1 MVAMVANMVA
11 MVTTAMVAKVTSAAT
26 TAAAAAMVTSAATMV
41 TSTATV
47 VMVISV
53 VTATVA
59 SSRHNWWCYASK
71 PTQRSAAVVRRFLLR
86 SGEPPHAAKATIG
99 HRDEHRTRNATHKG
113 IGQLLVD
120 GKLGTQDRGIRVYIY
135 TKSHQTTAIDELGLG
150 HLGIRGKQA
159 TKDQLGNKCAPH
171 F

>member
-1 MVAMVANMVA
+1 MVATMVAQ
-11 MVTTAMVAKVTSAAT
+11 VTSAAT
-26 TAAAAAMVTSAATMV
+26 ATMVASAMVTSAATMV
-41 TSTATV
+41 TSTATA

-86 SGEPPHAAKATIG
+86 SEEPPHAAEATIG

-120 GKLGTQDRGIRVYIY
+120 GKLETQGRGTRVYIY
-135 TKSHQTTAIDELGLG
+135 
-150 HLGIRGKQA
+150 
-159 TKDQLGNKCAPH
+159 
-171 F
+171 

>member
-11 MVTTAMVAKVTSAAT
+11 MVTTAMVAKVTSAA
-26 TAAAAAMVTSAATMV
+26 AAATTTMVTSAAMV

-47 VMVISV
+47 VMVTSV

-86 SGEPPHAAKATIG
+86 SEEPPHAAEATIG
-99 HRDEHRTRNATHKG
+99 HRDEHRTRNATRKG

-120 GKLGTQDRGIRVYIY
+120 GKLGTQDRGIRDIYILNL
-135 TKSHQTTAIDELGLG
+135 I
-150 HLGIRGKQA
+150 KQQLSMIWDLA
-159 TKDQLGNKCAPH
+159 TWAYVASKQLRTS
-171 F
+171 